1 MKSSSRRPQR
11 PVAVVTGAGI
21 RLGKAIALAL
31 HREGYAV
38 VVHFNK
44 SRKGALAVV
53 NSICSDGGNAIH
65 VRSDIRTVTGARA
78 IIAAGLRAFG
88 RIDLLVN
95 NAAVFRESSVFGTT
109 ERSWDEAID
118 TNLKGMFFCSQ
129 AAAKVMKRKGGGS
142 IVNIASLG
150 GLQAWSGY
158 LPYSVSK
165 AGVVML
171 TRCLARGLAP
181 SIRVNA
187 VAPGTII
194 LRGEETG
201 IRHISKRKIPLR
213 RYGSPN
219 DITELVLFL
228 AKRAK
233 YVTGQIF
240 TADGG
245 RTLHTTITS

>member
-1 MKSSSRRPQR
+1 MKSRNKPSRR

-21 RLGKAIALAL
+21 RLGRAIALAL

-44 SRKGALAVV
+44 SRAGALAVV
-53 NSICSDGGNAIH
+53 KTIRSEGGEAIR
-65 VRSDIRTVTGARA
+65 VRADIRSAAGARA
-78 IIAAGLRAFG
+78 VIAAAFSAFG
-88 RIDLLVN
+88 TIDLLVN
-95 NAAVFRESSVFGTT
+95 NAAVFRESSVLGTT
-109 ERSWDEAID
+109 ERSWDEALD

-129 AAAKVMKRKGGGS
+129 AAARVMKRKGGGS

-194 LRGEETG
+194 VRGEETG
-201 IRHISKRKIPLR
+201 IRHIPKAKIPLR

-219 DITELVLFL
+219 DITELVVFL
-228 AKRAK
+228 ATRAN

-245 RTLHTTITS
+245 RTLHTTISS

>member
-1 MKSSSRRPQR
+1 MKR

-21 RLGKAIALAL
+21 RLGRAIAIAL
-31 HREGYAV
+31 HREGYSI
-38 VVHFNK
+38 VVHFNR

-53 NSICSDGGNAIH
+53 RAITREGGSAVH
-65 VRSDIRTVTGARA
+65 VQSDIRKPAGAKAVIAQA
-78 IIAAGLRAFG
+78 IRTYG
-88 RIDLLVN
+88 RVDLLVN
-95 NAAVFRESSVFGTT
+95 NAAVFRESTVFTTT
-109 ERSWDEAID
+109 EKSWDDALD

-129 AAAKVMKRKGGGS
+129 AAARVMKRKGGGS
-142 IVNIASLG
+142 IVNIASVG

-171 TRCLARGLAP
+171 TKCLARGLAP
-181 SIRVNA
+181 AIRVNA

-194 LRGEETG
+194 LAGEETG
-201 IRHISKRKIPLR
+201 IRHLPKRRIPLR

-219 DITELVLFL
+219 DITDLVVFL
-228 AKRAK
+228 AGKGG
-233 YVTGQIF
+233 YITGQVF

-245 RTLHTTITS
+245 RSIN